1 MYDAG
6 SYNYSSI
13 VFKGIHPPQKRR
25 FTNQKT
31 MKTHP
36 SKLNVNAGTGN
47 IHTSVVVYITFH
59 SGDIVNKNKF
69 NK

>member
-1 MYDAG
+1 
-6 SYNYSSI
+6 
-13 VFKGIHPPQKRR
+13 
-25 FTNQKT
+25 

-47 IHTSVVVYITFH
+47 IHTSVVVYITLH
-59 SGDIVNKNKF
+59 SGDIMNKNKF